1 MSDLEDRERS
11 GFAPNYAARGYD
23 EEERI
28 ARKLKEE
35 VDRIRAMYAKKRG
48 GFETPQR
55 AVVVEKKIELE
66 AGAEASVQLDK
77 KRALKRAQTDFVTAE
92 KTSEAEQQRNIVGV
106 GYQAYED
113 KVMERLRKAF
123 LLKFM
128 LFGSGSQTMASE
140 SRTRWVLPYR
150 TKNLKDDYLLG
161 RVLGQGQ
168 FGTTFLCSHNETGQ
182 KLACKSI
189 PKRTLLCQEDCD
201 QVLREI
207 QIMHHL
213 SEYPNVVRIQ
223 STYEDETS
231 VHLVMEL
238 CEGGELFDRIAE
250 KDTTFSELVGS
261 AYYVA
266 PEVLLK
272 HYGRECDVWSAGVI
286 LYVLL
291 CGFAPFDAGTD
302 NGIFREILQGKLDF
316 ETDPWP
322 SISES
327 AKDLTMKM
335 LESDPKKRLTAH
347 QVLCHPWIV
356 DDTVAPDK
364 PLDFA
369 VVSRLKRFS
378 AMNKLKKMA
387 LRVVAERLSEEEI
400 GGLKELFK
408 MIDRDN
414 SGTIT
419 FKELKDCIRRVGSE
433 LVESEI
439 QELLQAADVD
449 GSGTIDYGEFLA
461 ATIHLNKL
469 EREENLVAAFS
480 FFDKDSSGCITL
492 EELQQAWKQFGIKDS
507 NLDKM
512 IKDIDQDNDGQINY
526 GEFVAM
532 MRKGN
537 GNVGISRRTM
547 RNTLNFENFLP
558 E

>member
-1 MSDLEDRERS
+1 
-11 GFAPNYAARGYD
+11 
-23 EEERI
+23 
-28 ARKLKEE
+28 
-35 VDRIRAMYAKKRG
+35 
-48 GFETPQR
+48 
-55 AVVVEKKIELE
+55 
-66 AGAEASVQLDK
+66 
-77 KRALKRAQTDFVTAE
+77 
-92 KTSEAEQQRNIVGV
+92 
-106 GYQAYED
+106 
-113 KVMERLRKAF
+113 
-123 LLKFM
+123 
-128 LFGSGSQTMASE
+128 
-140 SRTRWVLPYR
+140 
-150 TKNLKDDYLLG
+150 
-161 RVLGQGQ
+161 
-168 FGTTFLCSHNETGQ
+168 
-182 KLACKSI
+182 
-189 PKRTLLCQEDCD
+189 
-201 QVLREI
+201 
-207 QIMHHL
+207 MHHL
-213 SEYPNVVRIQ
+213 SENPNVVRIQ
-223 STYEDETS
+223 STYEDATS

-238 CEGGELFDRIAE
+238 CEGGELFDRIAK
-250 KDTTFSELVGS
+250 KDHHNEREAAKLTKTIVAVVEACHSLGVQRFLNSLEVHTM
-261 AYYVA
+261 VA
-266 PEVLLK
+266 PEVLRR

-286 LYVLL
+286 LYILL
-291 CGFAPFDAGTD
+291 CGFPPFNAGTD
-302 NGIFREILQGKLDF
+302 RGIFRKILQGKLDF

-327 AKDLTMKM
+327 AKDLIKKM

-408 MIDRDN
+408 MIDTDN

-419 FKELKDCIRRVGSE
+419 FEELKDSVRCVGSE

-439 QELLQAADVD
+439 QQLLQAFHFMIV
-449 GSGTIDYGEFLA
+449 GTIDYGEFLA

-480 FFDKDSSGCITL
+480 FFDKDSSGCITVD
-492 EELQQAWKQFGIKDS
+492 ELQQAWKQFGVKDS

-512 IKDIDQDNDGQINY
+512 IKDIDQDCDGRIDY

-537 GNVGISRRTM
+537 GGSDGISRRTM
-547 RNTLNFENFLP
+547 RNTQLWNFLDRTLCFCFKTSCVFNKNQL
-558 E
+558 

>member
-1 MSDLEDRERS
+1 
-11 GFAPNYAARGYD
+11 
-23 EEERI
+23 
-28 ARKLKEE
+28 
-35 VDRIRAMYAKKRG
+35 
-48 GFETPQR
+48 
-55 AVVVEKKIELE
+55 
-66 AGAEASVQLDK
+66 
-77 KRALKRAQTDFVTAE
+77 
-92 KTSEAEQQRNIVGV
+92 
-106 GYQAYED
+106 
-113 KVMERLRKAF
+113 
-123 LLKFM
+123 
-128 LFGSGSQTMASE
+128 MASE

-150 TKNLKDDYLLG
+150 TKNLRDDYVLG

-168 FGTTFLCSHNETGQ
+168 YGTTSLCTHKETGQ

-189 PKRTLLCQEDCD
+189 PKRKLLCQEDYD
-201 QVLREI
+201 DVLKEI

-223 STYEDETS
+223 STYEDDAS

-250 KDTTFSELVGS
+250 KGHYSEREAAKVIKTIVSVVEACHSLGVMHRDLKPENFLFLSCDEDSPLKSTDFGLSVFYKPGATFTDLVGS

-266 PEVLLK
+266 PEVLQR

-286 LYVLL
+286 LYILL
-291 CGFAPFDAGTD
+291 CGFPPFNAGTQY
-302 NGIFREILQGKLDF
+302 GIFRKIRQGKVEF
-316 ETDPWP
+316 ETSPWP

-327 AKDLTMKM
+327 AKDLIGKM

-408 MIDRDN
+408 MIDTDN

-419 FKELKDCIRRVGSE
+419 FEELKDSIRRVGSE

-439 QELLQAADVD
+439 QELLRAADVD
-449 GSGTIDYGEFLA
+449 ESGTIDYGEFLA

-469 EREENLVAAFS
+469 EREENLTAAFS
-480 FFDKDSSGCITL
+480 FFDKDSSGCITMD
-492 EELQQAWKQFGIKDS
+492 ELQQAWKQFGIKDS
-507 NLDKM
+507 HLDEM

-526 GEFVAM
+526 GEFVEM

-537 GNVGISRRTM
+537 DNVGISRRTL
-547 RNTLNFENFLP
+547 RNTLNFENPLP
-558 E
+558 DESIE

>member
-1 MSDLEDRERS
+1 MSDLEERERCA
-11 GFAPNYAARGYD
+11 FAPSRAARGGD

-28 ARKLKEE
+28 ARKVNEE
-35 VDRIRAMYAKKRG
+35 VDGIRAMYAKKRG
-48 GFETPQR
+48 GFETPESCGGVDGKR
-55 AVVVEKKIELE
+55 KENRSR
-66 AGAEASVQLDK
+66 AGAGVQLYK
-77 KRALKRAQTDFVTAE
+77 ERALKRGQTYFVTAKKSVE
-92 KTSEAEQQRNIVGV
+92 PQSNIVGT

-113 KVMERLRKAF
+113 QVMEKLRK
-123 LLKFM
+123 
-128 LFGSGSQTMASE
+128 SGSQTMASE